1 MYYKFGELFRFR
13 GRKKFVEGRVTRPLW
28 ILSVVVLILAMS
40 MFVFLG
46 VRKVVRTIHSRQV
59 TAAHLAGP
67 VVPTVKN
74 YGYTMQ
80 TFSSGGASLPYFLY
94 MPDHYNPAKKYPM
107 VLILHGGGERSDPK
121 KTLAQNQ
128 TAILRNS
135 YVRVWTSQYVGAN
148 NPDIQQHWP
157 SFVVVPQ
164 IQLSQQWVN
173 VSVHQGP
180 YVQPKI
186 TTQMQLTKELLDN
199 LQTRYSGIDA
209 NRIYVTGLSLGGYG
223 TWDAIERWPGY
234 FAAAAPVSGAG
245 DPSKASL
252 LAHLPIWAFHGSKD
266 KTVPVSGSRAMIAA
280 IKAAGGNPRYTEIEG
295 SDHVI
300 WQNVY
305 YPTVEQQK
313 QIPDFY
319 SWLFSQHK

>member
-1 MYYKFGELFRFR
+1 MYF
-13 GRKKFVEGRVTRPLW
+13 RKKITEKDITGPQW
-28 ILSVVVLILAMS
+28 ALSVIVLILAMGMFIFAS
-40 MFVFLG
+40 MKMVIE
-46 VRKVVRTIHSRQV
+46 TIHNRQII
-59 TAAHLAGP
+59 AQHLSGP

-80 TFSSGGASLPYFLY
+80 TFSSGGQSLPYFLY
-94 MPDHYNPAKKYPM
+94 VPDHYNPNQKYPI
-107 VLILHGGGERSDPK
+107 VLIFHGGGERSDPK

-135 YVRVWTSQYVGAN
+135 YVRVWTSQYTGAN
-148 NPDIQQHWP
+148 NPNIQQHWP
-157 SFVVVPQ
+157 CFVVVPQ

-173 VSVHQGP
+173 VSVHKGSAP
-180 YVQPKI
+180 EPKI
-186 TTQMQLTKELLDN
+186 TPQMQLTKELMDN

-223 TWDAIERWPGY
+223 TWDAIERWPNY

-245 DPSKASL
+245 DPSKAPL
-252 LAHLPIWAFHGSKD
+252 IAHMPIWAFHGSKD
-266 KTVPVSGSRAMIAA
+266 RTVPVSGSRDMIAA
-280 IKAAGGNPRYTEIEG
+280 IKAAGGNPRYTEVAG

-300 WQNVY
+300 WSNVY

-313 QIPDFY
+313 LIPDFY
-319 SWLFSQHK
+319 SWLFAQHK